1 MSTNFVSFWLSLV
14 YVFRVQNT
22 KYVRGKYKKLMGER
36 EKISLYQYSEKWL
49 MFKIKGPNHLT
60 NNVIWKKKKSYF
72 AADSNSYDLEQP
84 ETQKHQG
91 SALIQNITRRRI

>member
-22 KYVRGKYKKLMGER
+22 KYVRGKYKTLMGER
-36 EKISLYQYSEKWL
+36 ENKISLYQYSEKWL

-60 NNVIWKKKKSYF
+60 NNVI
-72 AADSNSYDLEQP
+72 
-84 ETQKHQG
+84 
-91 SALIQNITRRRI
+91 

>member
-1 MSTNFVSFWLSLV
+1 
-14 YVFRVQNT
+14 
-22 KYVRGKYKKLMGER
+22 
-36 EKISLYQYSEKWL
+36 

-60 NNVIWKKKKSYF
+60 NNVIWKKESYF

-84 ETQKHQG
+84 EIQKHQR